1 MFGSTTHRIVIAQ
14 STTSLEV
21 IDWVIVGAYFV
32 IVGVIA
38 WLASRSQDDSEDYFL
53 AGRNA
58 GWFVI
63 GGSLF
68 ASNIGSE
75 HLVGLAGS
83 GATDGIIYAH
93 YELHAWILLVLGW
106 VFLPFYMRSRVFT
119 LPEFLEKRFG
129 PGARWIVSLISL
141 IAYVLTKVAVM
152 LFAAGIVFRVLFPD
166 VTLFGVDPFWIGA
179 VGTLVL
185 TGAYTVAGGLR
196 AVLWTDTM
204 QALTLIIGSVAAI
217 IIGLN
222 MVGGPSELVNAVG
235 PEKFSLWRP
244 LSDPDFPWLGVLFGA
259 PIVGLWYWCTDQ
271 YIVQRTLAAKNI
283 TVGRRGTI
291 FASVLKVSP
300 VFLFIIPGMI
310 AGVLKQ
316 QGRIDF
322 GGANEAFPAMML
334 QVLPVGLRGLA
345 LAGLLAALMS
355 SLSSTFNSSATLFTV
370 DIYKKLR
377 PDATERTMV
386 AVGRTATAVV
396 VVLGLLWIPFIPG
409 LSDNLYE
416 YLQNVQ
422 SYLAPPLI
430 AVFAAGI
437 FTHRINAVGA
447 VASLAV
453 GFTLGIGKLAAEVYA
468 SGLGDAA
475 GQATGLQ
482 GLIVAF
488 GSFNFLYTA
497 IALFLISIVVMYV
510 ASVVTEPPPEH
521 KLEGLTFATTAKG
534 EITYTRTDVITSA
547 VVLAF
552 ILSLYVYF
560 SGLFF

>member
-1 MFGSTTHRIVIAQ
+1 MVEAGVAPFVIAQ
-14 STTSLEV
+14 SARDLQT
-21 IDWVIVGAYFV
+21 IDWVIVLAYFAV
-32 IVGVIA
+32 VGVIA
-38 WLASRSQDDSEDYFL
+38 WWASRAQDDSEDYFL
-53 AGRNA
+53 AGRNV

-106 VFLPFYMRSRVFT
+106 VFLPFYVRSGVFT
-119 LPEFLEKRFG
+119 MPEFLEKRFG
-129 PGARWIVSLISL
+129 PGARWIVTLVSL
-141 IAYVLTKVAVM
+141 IAYILTKVAVT

-166 VTLFGVDPFWIGA
+166 VEFLGADPFWIGA
-179 VGTLVL
+179 IGTLLL
-185 TGAYTVAGGLR
+185 TGLYTVAGGLR
-196 AVLWTDTM
+196 AVLYTDAL
-204 QALTLIIGSVAAI
+204 QAFTLIIGSIATIV
-217 IIGLN
+217 IGLN
-222 MVGGPSELVNAVG
+222 MVGGPGELVAAVG
-235 PEKFSLWRP
+235 AEQFSLWRP

-271 YIVQRTLAAKNI
+271 YIVQRTLAARNI
-283 TVGRRGTI
+283 TIGRRATI
-291 FASVLKVSP
+291 FASVLKITP

-310 AGVLKQ
+310 AATLKER
-316 QGRIDF
+316 GSIDF
-322 GGANEAFPAMML
+322 GGANEAFPALML

-370 DIYKKLR
+370 DIYKKWR
-377 PDATERTMV
+377 PDADERRTV
-386 AVGRTATAVV
+386 TVGRLATGAV

-430 AVFAAGI
+430 AIFGAGI
-437 FTHRINAVGA
+437 FTRRINAAGA
-447 VASLAV
+447 VASLAT
-453 GFTLGIGKLAAEVYA
+453 GFVLGIGKLFAEVYA
-468 SGLGDAA
+468 TGLGDAA
-475 GQATGLQ
+475 EDATGVQ
-482 GLIVAF
+482 GLVVTY

-497 IALFLISIVVMYV
+497 IALFIISVIVMYV
-510 ASVVTEPPPEH
+510 ASVATEPPPEH

-534 EITYTRTDVITSA
+534 EITYTRTDVIASA
-547 VVLAF
+547 IVLTI